1 MKQRKQLSV
10 TEISFF
16 QFTMIISQGLS
27 YKRQQFALNAAL
39 TIFVAYTDYEQ
50 KRESHNFFTCG
61 DKFYSGT

>member
-16 QFTMIISQGLS
+16 QFTMIISQVLS

-39 TIFVAYTDYEQ
+39 TIFVAYTVYEQ
-50 KRESHNFFTCG
+50 KRESHNFLTG
-61 DKFYSGT
+61 GYKFYPGP